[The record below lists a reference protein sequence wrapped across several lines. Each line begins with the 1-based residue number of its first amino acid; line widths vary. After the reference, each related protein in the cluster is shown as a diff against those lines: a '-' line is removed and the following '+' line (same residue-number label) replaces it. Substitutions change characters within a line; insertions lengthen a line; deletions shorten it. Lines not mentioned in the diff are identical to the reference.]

1 MKQLGIIQGKENI
14 SKFGEDREFGAK
26 AKALGGGA
34 GVRSSPVPMW
44 QLIRQQTA
52 SQQLIL
58 NVAPQLLADVKL
70 IS

>member
-14 SKFGEDREFGAK
+14 SKLGEDREFGAK

-52 SQQLIL
+52 S
-58 NVAPQLLADVKL
+58 
-70 IS
+70 